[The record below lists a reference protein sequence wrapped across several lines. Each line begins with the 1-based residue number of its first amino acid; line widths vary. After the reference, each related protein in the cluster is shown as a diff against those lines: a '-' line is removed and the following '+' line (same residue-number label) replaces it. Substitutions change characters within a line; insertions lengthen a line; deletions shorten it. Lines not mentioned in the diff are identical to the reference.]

1 MRVNHMN
8 LNKDKR
14 FDIDLQYGVIFEQ
27 QLLDMFQ
34 NSKVEVK
41 SERNIWTKTQNIVIE
56 YESRGKPSGIAPTE
70 SEYWFH
76 NLVKDDV
83 LKCSI
88 CFPVAQLKEYIK
100 KTNPRSVSGGDNM
113 TSKLYLINLQ
123 DLFKNIGD

>member
-1 MRVNHMN
+1 M

-14 FDIDLQYGVIFEQ
+14 FDIDLKYGVIFEQ
-27 QLLDMFQ
+27 QLLEMFQ

-56 YESRGKPSGIAPTE
+56 FESRGKPSGITTTE
-70 SEYWFH
+70 AEYWFH
-76 NLVKDDV
+76 NLVKDDI

-88 CFPVAQLKEYIK
+88 CFPVKQLKDYISSNSPK
-100 KTNPRSVSGGDNM
+100 VVKGGDDY

-123 DLFKNIGD
+123 ELFTRIGHED

>member
-1 MRVNHMN
+1 MI

-27 QLLDMFQ
+27 QLLEMFQ

-56 YESRGKPSGIAPTE
+56 FESRGKPSGIATTE
-70 SEYWFH
+70 AEYWFH
-76 NLVKDDV
+76 NLVKDDI

-88 CFPVAQLKEYIK
+88 CFPIKQLKEYIK
-100 KTNPRSVSGGDNM
+100 ENNPRIVNGGDDY

-123 DLFKNIGD
+123 DLFRSIGND